1 MVALHVYVQL
11 SVYTPL
17 LGQPASQWDN
27 QFFAFKGE
35 LVHNR
40 PTIVAWG
47 NNYFHQTAQHRVPT
61 VAAITAALA
70 GDPNAT
76 ELGPFTDVD
85 ADTEI
90 IRTRGC
96 MFVPPPYVR
105 QFLATGSLTPRE
117 AWEQV
122 GTQVVADGHEV
133 SCKPFLDFLRGALT
147 VPQGNG
153 DIPVLQAM
161 PASPLADPQ
170 LQDHI
175 QRILV
180 QDFPGLG
187 TAAGTAQQ
195 NQIAAAVGNL
205 RNDMMAARVAE
216 EQRRVQKDAR
226 SVEDYLGQAAQVRLC
241 RTSHVVHVA
250 HLAPVYDELANSAPK
265 HRLKTLQNAIDQEK
279 EAMGEPELP
288 FVVQANMLN
297 ALESGSLHYG
307 QQ

>member
-1 MVALHVYVQL
+1 MVALHVYEQL
-11 SVYTPL
+11 SMYTPQ

-27 QFFAFKGE
+27 QHFALKGE
-35 LVHNR
+35 LVHSR
-40 PTIVAWG
+40 PTIVSWG
-47 NNYFHQTAQHRVPT
+47 NQYFHQTAQHRVPT
-61 VAAITAALA
+61 IAAITAALA

-76 ELGPFTDVD
+76 ELGPFTVAD

-96 MFVPPPYVR
+96 VFVPPPYVR
-105 QFLATGSLTPRE
+105 PFLVTGSLTPRD

-122 GTQVVADGHEV
+122 GTQVVADGREV

-153 DIPVLQAM
+153 DIPILQAV

-187 TAAGTAQQ
+187 TAAGTAHQ
-195 NQIAAAVGNL
+195 NQIAAEVGNL

-216 EQRRVQKDAR
+216 EQRRVQKELR

-241 RTSHVVHVA
+241 RTSHVAQVA
-250 HLAPVYDELANSAPK
+250 HLAAVYAELASQIPLYSRGISK
-265 HRLKTLQNAIDQEK
+265 TRLS
-279 EAMGEPELP
+279 
-288 FVVQANMLN
+288 VQSCLRHHLILRERN
-297 ALESGSLHYG
+297 
-307 QQ
+307 